1 MDGQCGGGDEAMPR
15 LPPRDP
21 MPSAHL
27 RSVRR
32 SIALLLLLGLA
43 PAGCTARRAP
53 DDATPRVVVRDT
65 LWYVSARQRD
75 RSGRDR
81 RALADSLEYGAVIVD
96 RAPARDPIADP
107 LHFTRR
113 DSLRLPREAFLDA
126 VRERLATQRVPDD
139 FLVLYVH
146 GFGTGLDECWQH
158 PLHARTRAG
167 ATVPWLA
174 FCWPS
179 HGSGVAWPRPGAIF
193 VRAYEDD
200 TAAVAASAPAFR
212 RTLRDVVRTVGAE
225 HVLVAA
231 HSLGGR
237 MVAETLAESLADA
250 SAARAADAFDGGRLR
265 ALTLLALDHDAA
277 RFGDT
282 LLPTLRD
289 RASRVVLYTA
299 RRDRALG
306 ISHRIHDTP
315 RAGLAEPTALVRPG
329 LETVDATDAFATEGL
344 LQRLFGNR
352 HTVRR
357 ATGLLWDLTHIVG
370 RGFAPECRAVIGT
383 GERDTTGVWHL
394 LDMHPPDPARLE
406 ACAAAVPGHPSP
418 APSHPGPDAPTVHAS
433 SPR

>member
-1 MDGQCGGGDEAMPR
+1 
-15 LPPRDP
+15 

-27 RSVRR
+27 RSARR
-32 SIALLLLLGLA
+32 PIALLLLAGLV
-43 PAGCTARRAP
+43 PAGCTSRRAAVPPTP
-53 DDATPRVVVRDT
+53 DVTVRDT

-75 RSGRDR
+75 RAGRDR
-81 RALADSLEYGAVIVD
+81 RALSDTLEYGAVIVD
-96 RAPARDPIADP
+96 RAPVRDPVADP

-113 DSLRLPREAFLDA
+113 DSLRLPREAFLEA
-126 VRERLATQRVPDD
+126 VRARLATQRAPDD

-146 GFGTGLDECWQH
+146 GFGTGLAECWQH

-200 TAAVAASAPAFR
+200 TASVAASAPAFR
-212 RTLRDVVRTVGAE
+212 RTLAELTRTLGAP
-225 HVLVAA
+225 HVLVAT

-237 MVAETLAESLADA
+237 MVAESLAG
-250 SAARAADAFDGGRLR
+250 RADTTSVDTTRLR
-265 ALTLLALDHDAA
+265 ALAFLALDHDAA

-282 LLPTLRD
+282 LLPVLRE

-299 RRDRALG
+299 RRDRALR

-315 RAGLAEPTALVRPG
+315 RAGLADPLPLVRPG
-329 LETVDATDAFATEGL
+329 LETVDASDAFATEGL

-357 ATGLLWDLTHIVG
+357 ATGLLWDLTQLVG
-370 RGFAPECRAVIGT
+370 RGLAPECRAVIGT
-383 GERDTTGVWHL
+383 GDHDTTGVWRL
-394 LDMHPPDPARLE
+394 RDTHPPEPARLD
-406 ACAAAVPGHPSP
+406 ACVAALPTPRP
-418 APSHPGPDAPTVHAS
+418 PLLPHPGLRAPTAPEFP
-433 SPR
+433 PR